1 MRNLLREGLKRF
13 ASSDAQRATGNKN
26 ATIVAITAQKG
37 GVGKTTTAVNLGAA
51 LAREHGQKVLL
62 IDLDPQGH
70 IERSLHDL
78 VQPGG
83 SPLSALLEDEKGGE
97 VLDVLTGTS
106 IPGLDITRGDQ
117 RLRETEQLLNSRL
130 GKEMVL
136 KEALEATRTF
146 YDVILI
152 DCPPNVGNLTVN
164 ALVCADRMLIPS
176 DPTPL
181 AMQGA
186 VSLLHLSATISDR
199 LNPALDILGM
209 LVTRH
214 DGRNQ
219 QLNDKILNEMQDAW
233 GNALFETTIGIN
245 TALAK
250 AQAEGQDI
258 FTYAPKSRGAED
270 YSALAAEVYGRL
282 KD

>member
-1 MRNLLREGLKRF
+1 MRNLLRESLKRF
-13 ASSDAQRATGNKN
+13 GSTDTQRAKGNKN

-37 GVGKTTTAVNLGAA
+37 GVGKTTTTVNLGAA
-51 LAREHGQKVLL
+51 LALHHDLKVLL

-70 IERSLHDL
+70 VERSLQGL
-78 VQPGG
+78 VRPGG
-83 SPLSALLEDEKGGE
+83 SAISALLEDEKGGE
-97 VLDVLTGTS
+97 VLDVLTSTS
-106 IPGLDITRGDQ
+106 IAGLDITLGDQ
-117 RLRETEQLLNSRL
+117 RLRETEQLLNTRI

-136 KEALEATRTF
+136 QDALKVTRTF

-164 ALVCADRMLIPS
+164 ALVCADRMLVPC

-181 AMQGA
+181 AVQGA

-199 LNPALDILGM
+199 LNPDLDILGM

-219 QLNDKILNEMQDAW
+219 QLNQKMFKEMNDAW
-233 GNALFETTIGIN
+233 GKAIFESTIGIN

-258 FTYAPKSRGAED
+258 FTYAPKSRGAND
-270 YSALAAEVYGRL
+270 YAALAKEVYARL
-282 KD
+282 MG